1 MHLYA
6 RWLTASCYLISRCEV
21 DCFWH
26 CLGLLLRRRPNFSL
40 ANFKAK
46 YCFTSM
52 WITES
57 IISYYAPTAFGQN
70 NKQPSEVANFQQTQT
85 SSSCKGLSTVKYKAL
100 YNLATITCFVLNVRS
115 LAKSSDNYIGTGTK
129 RLLRLRRCNKPMLR
143 ITRARNFTFRVPARN
158 LRVICA

>member
-1 MHLYA
+1 MHLNA

-26 CLGLLLRRRPNFSL
+26 CWGLLLRRRPSFSL

-52 WITES
+52 FITES
-57 IISYYAPTAFGQN
+57 IISNYAPTVFGQN
-70 NKQPSEVANFQQTQT
+70 NKQCEVANFQQTQT

-100 YNLATITCFVLNVRS
+100 YNPATITMFVLNVRS
-115 LAKSSDNYIGTGTK
+115 LAKSSDNYIGTGTTK
-129 RLLRLRRCNKPMLR
+129 LLRLRDVATSNSNSNKQQ
-143 ITRARNFTFRVPARN
+143 
-158 LRVICA
+158 